1 MHLNKLNG
9 KNIKII
15 GHDNLDVDSVISCL
29 LMERLL
35 MFKKID
41 AKFVVFDKNVDEDT
55 LDVLGKLGIDIS
67 QRVASFNED
76 EDKLFLIDHNET
88 NRHGIVVGCIDH
100 HPVINPKRY
109 DIYFNEPSSSTAIHV
124 YKIMCDNGYIFNEC
138 EIRMI
143 IAATYVDTCSLK
155 SEKTLKKDIVLMS
168 KLSCEWSID
177 LNEYYIMG
185 LMINDIKN
193 DSIDR
198 LAFYGEKKYCYD
210 GRNVK
215 SSYVQVLLYDDFL
228 ERENEI
234 LEYILEDVKS
244 NKKLYMRVFLVVC
257 LESEVTVEY
266 RIYKNSV
273 DKIEYNKILSRG
285 KNVMPNIEKMIV
297 NKEL

>member
-1 MHLNKLNG
+1 
-9 KNIKII
+9 
-15 GHDNLDVDSVISCL
+15 
-29 LMERLL
+29 
-35 MFKKID
+35 
-41 AKFVVFDKNVDEDT
+41 
-55 LDVLGKLGIDIS
+55 
-67 QRVASFNED
+67 
-76 EDKLFLIDHNET
+76 
-88 NRHGIVVGCIDH
+88 
-100 HPVINPKRY
+100 
-109 DIYFNEPSSSTAIHV
+109 
-124 YKIMCDNGYIFNEC
+124 
-138 EIRMI
+138 
-143 IAATYVDTCSLK
+143 
-155 SEKTLKKDIVLMS
+155 MS

-234 LEYILEDVKS
+234 LEYILEDVKN

-266 RIYKNSV
+266 RIY
-273 DKIEYNKILSRG
+273 
-285 KNVMPNIEKMIV
+285 
-297 NKEL
+297 